1 MSIAGH
7 LKDLRKSVLWSL
19 LGILVGAV
27 GGWFLYDPVMDYITA
42 PLLDIQ
48 DANTQINFPTIGA
61 ALDLKLRVSLWVG
74 LIISCPWWIYQMG
87 AFIVPGL
94 KRKER
99 WYAFAFGAAGVVLFV
114 SGAATGVAL
123 VPRAVEILQS
133 FVPVGGSSLLQADA
147 YVDFYT
153 RLVLL
158 FGISF
163 LIPEVLVV
171 LNFLGVLSSLNM
183 LRAWRWAVLVAFI
196 FAAIANPLPSPWPM
210 IVQAMVLVALY
221 LLAVLISWINERY
234 RKYGW
239 RLRERKKNDGGAVG
253 SASSRPQGPGEYPVP
268 SPGAYPV
275 PVGSGGVPGGVPGVA
290 GAYPVPVGTY
300 GPTLAGTYGPAPMG
314 PGRPVPVGQGTTNPA
329 PVAYPGSASGA
340 HPGSAPG
347 DYPLLPGNLGQNF
360 GQNPAP
366 VFPQGPPPVMAP
378 ASGPMTEPLIPN
390 AGGPVQGAGGPVHQP
405 VAQTVPQLMGDPMP
419 RVSQMSPASQTS
431 RPQAEAEGV
440 SQARLT
446 SPDAPQLCG
455 VVILAGG
462 TAKRMGG
469 VSKPDVVVGGKT
481 LLMRAIEEIRAVAPA
496 ANIVV
501 VAPPQVAIP
510 QGVARVLEDPPF
522 GGPVAGVAAGLEK
535 LTTLPGYRPDG
546 LVGLLTCDAPLAPR
560 LYPALE
566 RAYREVTAQS
576 VREANAAGAGQP
588 AQFVGG
594 AVPLVSEE
602 SADRSNPD
610 GMDPAGPN
618 PSDAKLSTYSQY
630 LHGIYIAGALAQ
642 LFAAQVRDR
651 SVRSLFK
658 QLRLATVVDVDRIGM
673 DVDTWED
680 AAVMER
686 RLVEFG

>member
-1 MSIAGH
+1 MSILEH
-7 LKDLRKSVLWSL
+7 LKDLRKHVLWSL
-19 LGILVGAV
+19 LGILIGAV

-74 LIISCPWWIYQMG
+74 LIISCPWWIFQMG

-99 WYAFAFGAAGVVLFV
+99 WYAFAFGAVGVVLFV

-153 RLVLL
+153 RLVIL

-163 LIPEVLVV
+163 LIPEVLVA
-171 LNFLGVLSSLNM
+171 LNFLGVLSALNM
-183 LRAWRWAVLVAFI
+183 LRAWRWAVLVAFT

-210 IVQAMVLVALY
+210 IVQALVLVALY
-221 LLAVLISWINERY
+221 LLAVLISWVNERY
-234 RKYGW
+234 RKFGW
-239 RLRERKKNDGGAVG
+239 RLRERKKDDGAAVVVPGG
-253 SASSRPQGPGEYPVP
+253 SQGPG
-268 SPGAYPV
+268 GYPV
-275 PVGSGGVPGGVPGVA
+275 PVDAV
-290 GAYPVPVGTY
+290 
-300 GPTLAGTYGPAPMG
+300 GPAPMG
-314 PGRPVPVGQGTTNPA
+314 PGGYPVPA
-329 PVAYPGSASGA
+329 PVLPQVPESGAPSEVGVAAEQFGPVVGPMGGTEAPIVPVQTSASVPVSTPVVQA
-340 HPGSAPG
+340 
-347 DYPLLPGNLGQNF
+347 Q
-360 GQNPAP
+360 PA
-366 VFPQGPPPVMAP
+366 A
-378 ASGPMTEPLIPN
+378 AT
-390 AGGPVQGAGGPVHQP
+390 AA
-405 VAQTVPQLMGDPMP
+405 
-419 RVSQMSPASQTS
+419 
-431 RPQAEAEGV
+431 
-440 SQARLT
+440 
-446 SPDAPQLCG
+446 QLCG

-462 TAKRMGG
+462 TARRMGG

-481 LLMRAIEEIRAVAPA
+481 LLLRAIEEVRVVAPEA
-496 ANIVV
+496 AIVV

-522 GGPVAGVAAGLEK
+522 GGPVAGVAAGFDR
-535 LTTLPGYRPDG
+535 LTTLPGYRPGG

-566 RAYREVTAQS
+566 QSYREATVQS
-576 VREANAAGAGQP
+576 LREANATDGGQP

-594 AVPLVSEE
+594 AVPLVIEE
-602 SADRSNPD
+602 NTAGAAEDRHGSAVAQKRRD
-610 GMDPAGPN
+610 GYAANTPPASAVSSTPGVGTFGA
-618 PSDAKLSTYSQY
+618 DGATGAGEAAKLSGEKPSTYSQY
-630 LHGIYIAGALAQ
+630 LHGVYVAGALAQ

-658 QLRLATVVDVDRIGM
+658 QLRLATVSDDARIGM

-680 AAVMER
+680 AAELER